1 MDIQFAYNLERM
13 LYYVTGEDSATVRG
27 VMVDVEA
34 QYRALGDHRRSK
46 PPLSAELVAKMQAIF
61 TSYSVSDEDTLR
73 TIATF
78 HARHGFT
85 LCPHS
90 ATAVHVATTS
100 PSLAVGRPNTTTI
113 AVLTAHPDKFEDT
126 VTRALREYGGGGAQ
140 YATFTYAVSAP
151 VAALKTLPQ
160 RFRWLRKR
168 PTDEEAQEAQDED
181 EDAWRQRWIATLRRD
196 IEAANAVAPVA
207 TATSSS
213 SSSAL

>member
-13 LYYVTGEDSATVRG
+13 LYYITDEDSATVRS

-46 PPLSAELVAKMQAIF
+46 PPLASEIVTKMQTIF

-73 TIATF
+73 TIASF
-78 HARHGFT
+78 HARHGFV

-90 ATAVHVATTS
+90 ATAVYVATHV
-100 PSLAVGRPNTTTI
+100 VGPTPPPGAMI

-126 VTRALREYGGGGAQ
+126 VTRALREYGGAENAS
-140 YATFTYAVSAP
+140 YAYTVSAP

-160 RFRWLRKR
+160 RYRWLRKR
-168 PTDEEAQEAQDED
+168 PSEEEEETAAAEEAN
-181 EDAWRQRWIATLRRD
+181 DAWRQRWIATLRRD
-196 IEAANAVAPVA
+196 IEAANSVAPA
-207 TATSSS
+207 ASTS
-213 SSSAL
+213 